1 MLSTKILIKAYIYP
15 TKHAWRVSG
24 ITIIIIDQNGE
35 KKQRLAS
42 LRTFI
47 CLAKLYH
54 WYFRVLYWTDWGSSP
69 KIEKANYDG
78 SGRQTLVSTSLNLP
92 NAIVLDPYSKYICF
106 LHRTLNTSLSWI
118 SLCTLLWGGSPYLAN
133 ESLPLLIR

>member
-1 MLSTKILIKAYIYP
+1 MKR
-15 TKHAWRVSG
+15 KHH
-24 ITIIIIDQNGE
+24 
-35 KKQRLAS
+35 LAS

-78 SGRQTLVSTSLNLP
+78 SGRQTLVSTSLHLP
-92 NAIVLDPYSKYICF
+92 NAIVLDPYSKYIYYF
-106 LHRTLNTSLSWI
+106 TSHVKHFSILNFPLYTFVGWKSFFSKWVITPLNQIVLSFSKDI
-118 SLCTLLWGGSPYLAN
+118 DGFHSNIMSNSEDMIG
-133 ESLPLLIR
+133 

>member
-1 MLSTKILIKAYIYP
+1 VFSTKILIKAYISNP
-15 TKHAWRVSG
+15 ACMTRFCNNLHHERSTWKETSSCF
-24 ITIIIIDQNGE
+24 IT
-35 KKQRLAS
+35 
-42 LRTFI
+42 TFI

-92 NAIVLDPYSKYICF
+92 NAIVLDPYSKYFFTSPIKHFSILKC
-106 LHRTLNTSLSWI
+106 LIQKTSLGTN
-118 SLCTLLWGGSPYLAN
+118 LCWEN
-133 ESLPLLIR
+133 